1 MVTLIVLV
9 LYIIGTWT
17 AYEQL
22 IDWSNGTLS
31 KEEDYRKVFLLSS
44 LSWLLFPLYGLLCII
59 RKVEGEE

>member
-1 MVTLIVLV
+1 MTLIVLV

-31 KEEDYRKVFLLSS
+31 EEEDYRKVFLLSS

>member
-31 KEEDYRKVFLLSS
+31 EEEDYRKVFLLSS